1 MARTGRPKAELTVTD
16 QERETLRRWARRP
29 KSAQQLALRS
39 KIVLA
44 CAEGKDNKT
53 VAAGLGV
60 HQVTVGK
67 WRSRFLAHRL
77 EGLTDE
83 DRPGRPR
90 TITDEKV
97 EEVIVT
103 TLERPPANNDSHW
116 STRSMAK
123 ATGMS
128 QTAVSRIWRAF
139 ELKPHREQTWKLSA
153 DPQFIDKVRDVVGLY
168 MNPPEHALVLCADEK
183 SQIQALNRTA
193 PCLPVL
199 PTTPARRSH
208 DYVRNGTTSLFAA
221 LDMATGKVIS
231 SVHRRHRHQEFL
243 SFLKKIDAQV
253 PAGLDVHLICDNYGT
268 HKTPEI
274 KKWLI
279 RHPRFELHFTPTSS
293 SWLNVVE
300 RWFAELT
307 NRKLRR
313 SAHNSVNELEAD
325 IQAWIDAWNED
336 PKPFVWTKTADEIL
350 ENLARYLQRI
360 NNSGHSKAR
369 ADKVGVIESN
379 VVFVD
384 RLRRRN
390 VEATRSTAP

>member
-1 MARTGRPKAELTVTD
+1 MARSGRPKAELTVTD
-16 QERETLRRWARRP
+16 QERETLQRWARRP

-44 CAEGKDNKT
+44 CAEGKDNKA
-53 VAAGLGV
+53 VAAELAV

-67 WRSRFLAHRL
+67 WRSRFIAGRL

-90 TITDEKV
+90 TVTDEKV

-103 TLERPPANNDSHW
+103 TLEQAPPGNDSHW

-128 QTAVSRIWRAF
+128 QTAICRIWRAF
-139 ELKPHREQTWKLSA
+139 ELKPHREQTWKLST

-168 MNPPEHALVLCADEK
+168 MDPPEHALVLCADEK

-221 LDMATGKVIS
+221 LDMATGEIIS
-231 SVHRRHRHQEFL
+231 SLHRRHRHQEFL
-243 SFLKKIDAQV
+243 RFLKKIDTAV
-253 PAGLDVHLICDNYGT
+253 PAELDVHLICDNYGT
-268 HKTPEI
+268 HKTPEV
-274 KKWLI
+274 KKWLL
-279 RHPRFELHFTPTSS
+279 RHPRFRLHFTPTSS

-325 IQAWIDAWNED
+325 INAWIEAWNDD

-350 ENLARYLQRI
+350 ENLAGFLQRI
-360 NNSGHSKAR
+360 NNSGH
-369 ADKVGVIESN
+369 
-379 VVFVD
+379 
-384 RLRRRN
+384 
-390 VEATRSTAP
+390 